1 MKILLWKEWKCMSS
15 EQASFSSLK
24 YMWAEGTVGTTPAKK
39 DRRNLC
45 NEEGAT
51 AVEFALSSVVMLA
64 VIFGI
69 VQLSL
74 ALYTYNYIS
83 DAAREGARY
92 AIVRGSTS
100 CLTVGKTTSTISDCN
115 DTSGSGIVSYV
126 QGLAYPGIDWSRCT
140 TTCVTVSWPSTN
152 ARGNLVNVK
161 ISYPYRLNVPFVKPL
176 SFNLSSSSAMVV
188 QN

>member
-1 MKILLWKEWKCMSS
+1 MKTFLRKERKHMSNKR
-15 EQASFSSLK
+15 ASFMTILK
-24 YMWAEGTVGTTPAKK
+24 YAWAKGSFAPAEK
-39 DRRNLC
+39 DCRNLC
-45 NEEGAT
+45 SEEGSAI
-51 AVEFALSSVVMLA
+51 VDFALSSTVMLA
-64 VIFGI
+64 VIFGV

-115 DTSGSGIVSYV
+115 DTTGTGIVSYV
-126 QGLAYPGIDWSRCT
+126 QGLKYPGIDWSRCKT
-140 TTCVTVSWPSTN
+140 ACVTVSWPSTN
-152 ARGNLVNVK
+152 ARGNLVNVS
-161 ISYPYRLNVPFVKPL
+161 ISYPYTLNVPFVKQM
-176 SFNLSSSSAMVV
+176 SFNLGSSSSMVI

>member
-1 MKILLWKEWKCMSS
+1 
-15 EQASFSSLK
+15 
-24 YMWAEGTVGTTPAKK
+24 MWADSTVAATPAKTG
-39 DRRNLC
+39 RHNLC

-51 AVEFALSSVVMLA
+51 IVEFALSSIVMMA
-64 VIFGI
+64 VIFGVI
-69 VQLSL
+69 QLSL
-74 ALYTYNYIS
+74 ALYTYNYVS

-115 DTSGSGIVSYV
+115 DTTGTGIVSYV

-140 TTCVTVSWPSTN
+140 TACVTVSWPSTN
-152 ARGNLVNVK
+152 SRGNLVNVK
-161 ISYPYRLNVPFVKPL
+161 IVYPYKLNVPFVKAL
-176 SFNLSSSSAMVV
+176 SFNLSSSSAMVI